1 MGEIISAKDIQLE
14 GLSKTLYEIILD
26 QSSDPIFCFNQEGQ
40 YLYINMAFAK
50 AFNVMPS
57 DIVGKK
63 IWDIFP
69 GEEGDKRFA
78 VVKKAFETQLEV
90 SIDVKVDAVDGTRY
104 YMTTAR
110 PIMDDNSIP
119 RTVICISKE
128 ITERKNME
136 QALKEAKSLAEDKN
150 KSLNMTVNELY
161 FKSITDGLTQ
171 LNNRQHTVE
180 MLGKATQLYI
190 KKAYELV
197 LVIIDID
204 HFKDI
209 NDQHGHVVGD
219 DALIE
224 FSKELT
230 DAFEIDGMVGRF
242 GGEEFMIFTKTASL
256 ESIAD
261 RVDTLRKKVSNTL
274 FTRTNIHFTFS
285 AGIKQY
291 AGEGIDEFIN
301 NTDMLMYEAKKNGR
315 NQIKY
320 L

>member
-1 MGEIISAKDIQLE
+1 MGEIISSKDVRLE
-14 GLSKTLYEIILD
+14 GLDKTLYEIILD
-26 QSSDPIFCFNQEGQ
+26 QSSDPIFCFNKEGR

-57 DIVGKK
+57 DIIGKK

-78 VVKKAFETQLEV
+78 VVKKAFETKEEIN
-90 SIDVKVDAVDGTRY
+90 IDVKVDAVDGTRY

-110 PIMDDNSIP
+110 PIMDEQDTP

-136 QALKEAKSLAEDKN
+136 QALKEAKDLAEDKN
-150 KSLNMTVNELY
+150 RSLNMAVNELY
-161 FKSITDGLTQ
+161 YKSITDGLTQ

-180 MLGKATQLYI
+180 MLEKATELYD
-190 KKAYELV
+190 KKTYDLV

-204 HFKDI
+204 FYKDI
-209 NDQHGHVVGD
+209 NDKYGHLVGD
-219 DALIE
+219 DALVE
-224 FSKELT
+224 FARDLN

-242 GGEEFMIFTKTASL
+242 GGEEFIVFLKTATL
-256 ESIAD
+256 KIVID
-261 RVDTLRKKVSNTL
+261 RVEALRMAVESKTY
-274 FTRTNIHFTFS
+274 TRADINFTFS

-291 AGEGIDEFIN
+291 SGEGIDEFIN
-301 NTDMLMYEAKKNGR
+301 SADMLMYEAKEKGR
-315 NQIKY
+315 NQVRY
-320 L
+320 